1 MFERVNMYILEVY
14 CELIK
19 WDIYQKFWQFFY
31 LQNEKNILQFFGILS
46 DQTPAWQQNCLTW
59 GFLPANNTWCVFV
72 YTKSRRLSNYWI
84 NFSNQPAV
92 LLVSTGHIWSVF
104 VISWLLIDTI
114 VQTGGPQTAAEQDY
128 LGEQPQSVCIELLII
143 KTT

>member
-1 MFERVNMYILEVY
+1 MFERLNMYILEEN

-128 LGEQPQSVCIELLII
+128 LGEQPGSVCTELLII